1 MAALLS
7 SSSAISVLLHEL
19 LCYWACSSLSL
30 NPNCQLLL
38 AADWIISTPML
49 LLDLLL
55 LSGMHR
61 SYMAA
66 TCAADAFMI
75 LTGLLGALSSRQ
87 TKWGW

>member
-1 MAALLS
+1 
-7 SSSAISVLLHEL
+7 
-19 LCYWACSSLSL
+19 
-30 NPNCQLLL
+30 
-38 AADWIISTPML
+38 ML